1 MALRAT
7 LQNICLEVT
16 GKPWSVMLSNAEV
29 WVQTKWANN
38 FEKEH
43 IYIYILPGVAYWHP
57 CRFHQKFWIIIC
69 RNMYCTECLS
79 LQCLFIHFFSDITS
93 VKSCIILF
101 DIVSPSQFNSISE
114 VFVWIILST
123 GTMFFPLSCPI
134 KSYSRKY

>member
-43 IYIYILPGVAYWHP
+43 IYIYITWSGLLASMSFSSKILNYNM
-57 CRFHQKFWIIIC
+57 QKYVLYGMFKLT
-69 RNMYCTECLS
+69 MLVYS
-79 LQCLFIHFFSDITS
+79 FFSDITS

>member
-43 IYIYILPGVAYWHP
+43 IYIYITWSGLLASMSFSSKILNYNM
-57 CRFHQKFWIIIC
+57 QK
-69 RNMYCTECLS
+69 YVCTECLS